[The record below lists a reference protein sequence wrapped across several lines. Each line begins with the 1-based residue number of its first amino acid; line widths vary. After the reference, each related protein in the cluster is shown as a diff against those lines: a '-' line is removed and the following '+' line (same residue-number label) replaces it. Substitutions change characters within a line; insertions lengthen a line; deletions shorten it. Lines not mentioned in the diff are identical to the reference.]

1 MEKLKRLFLVFLL
14 TMVLLSV
21 NISAALTDADIAYPL
36 VPYFAGS
43 YYGSGNRAFKDVFF
57 CRVYRNNNVLM
68 RIGNSEQ
75 LIPYYGFLYSNLQ
88 AGKLYKWQLQLDK
101 PLELE
106 DNTVGDLVQTNQTN
120 LQIAIP
126 AIFNNFP
133 DLESQLDT
141 GNAIV
146 TNDNPLDLQ
155 GKTYSIPNTS
165 YCMFYDQN
173 NLTITNLLILP
184 DDFFNGVEQLQIH
197 AYILQSFGASMVEQN
212 TSIVINQSISF
223 SVNGDYSNVLNEI
236 KQTLESQSG
245 SGITPEQVENA
256 VISALQQ
263 HDQQQESELNSAIQ
277 EGQDKIEEA
286 LDPYFNESQN
296 FYITQTINTIKN
308 DLLGYTGTQC
318 VITFPKANNPMAQ
331 NAVLWPEKEIDIAA
345 AYRTLPGQIRIIISA
360 LIDISVSLAIFL
372 QVMSLIYSLIIKP
385 GNGGVDDG

>member
-1 MEKLKRLFLVFLL
+1 MEKLKRLFLVCLL
-14 TMVLLSV
+14 SIVLLSV
-21 NISAALTDADIAYPL
+21 NLSAALTDADIAYTL

-43 YYGSGNRAFKDVFF
+43 YYGTGSNAFKDTTF

-68 RIGNSEQ
+68 RIGGNSS

-88 AGKLYKWQLQLDK
+88 TGKLYKWQLQLNK
-101 PLELE
+101 PLELD
-106 DNTVGDLVQTNQTN
+106 DNTVGDLVKTNQTN

-133 DLESQLDT
+133 DLESYLDSGIT
-141 GNAIV
+141 LP
-146 TNDNPLDLQ
+146 TNDNPVDFQ
-155 GKTYSIPNTS
+155 GKTYSIPNDA

-184 DDFFNGVEQLQIH
+184 DDFFNGHEQLQIH
-197 AYILQSFGASMVEQN
+197 AYILQSFGSSMVTDN
-212 TSIVINQSISF
+212 TSVYITQSIQF
-223 SVNGDYSNVLNEI
+223 SVNGDYTSILNEI
-236 KQTLESQSG
+236 KNTLESQSG
-245 SGITPEQVENA
+245 SGITPEQVEEA
-256 VISALQQ
+256 MISALQK
-263 HDQQQESELNSAIQ
+263 HDQQQETELNSAVQ
-277 EGQDKIEEA
+277 QGQDQIEEA
-286 LDPYFNESQN
+286 LDPYFTESQK

-318 VITFPKANNPMAQ
+318 VITFPKANNPMAA

-345 AYRTLPGQIRIIISA
+345 AYRTLPQKIRVIISA